1 MNWACNAC
9 GMASG
14 RKESVQRHIINP
26 KIHSGDAIAIP
37 FVQYLARLAG
47 GAGHYKLY
55 NPFRT
60 PDEFRLRNSDEQQM
74 KGSFFDRISEKAME
88 KTIDKIAEGMIN
100 HTTSLTPPFLSM
112 QKGAHQIQQ
121 TAFSYPGE
129 NIFGIGGYVCESCLI
144 IKPVIFAYS
153 NASDDRCTQSL
164 VYPVRLCYG
173 SRLRYFGSPQGHMDY
188 IGYNKKSGF
197 PTVLQTWTKTIWSK
211 GQNMKLISLQIH
223 GTKGSCSEA
232 DAFNEASPRLSNCNS
247 SNANGNCIGDKRNRI
262 RIVVEQNDLRSP
274 KRSITLSYDDSEVIQ
289 MSRVLSTGNHL
300 SIRSTKISN
309 APILMAIEKSEL
321 LITAEDDLLSFLSF
335 TRFKTFGFFGI
346 GNESYLVMLIPDVH
360 SLNRSYTCQLLSRSQ
375 SS

>member
-1 MNWACNAC
+1 MASKMNWACNAC

-14 RKESVQRHIINP
+14 RKESVQRHINNP
-26 KIHSGDAIAIP
+26 KIHNGDAIAIP

-47 GAGHYKLY
+47 GAGQYTLY

-60 PDEFRLRNSDEQQM
+60 PDVFRLRNSDEQQV
-74 KGSFFDRISEKAME
+74 KGSFFDRIHEKAME
-88 KTIDKIAEGMIN
+88 KTIDKIAERMVN

-121 TAFSYPGE
+121 TSFSYPGE
-129 NIFGIGGYVCESCLI
+129 SIFGIGGYVCEECLI

-153 NASDDRCTQSL
+153 NASDDRGTLSFF
-164 VYPVRLCYG
+164 YPMRLCYG
-173 SRLRYFGSPQGHMDY
+173 SRLRFGSPQEQMDY
-188 IGYNKKSGF
+188 IGYNKENGF
-197 PTVLQTWTKTIWSK
+197 PTALQTWTKTIWSK

-232 DAFNEASPRLSNCNS
+232 DALNEASPRLSNS
-247 SNANGNCIGDKRNRI
+247 SNANGNCIGDKRNTI
-262 RIVVEQNDLRSP
+262 RIVVEQSDLRSP

-289 MSRVLSTGNHL
+289 MNRVLSIGNHP
-300 SIRSTKISN
+300 SIRSMKISN

-321 LITAEDDLLSFLSF
+321 LITAEEDLLSFLSF

-346 GNESYLVMLIPDVH
+346 ENESYLVMLIPDVH
-360 SLNRSYTCQLLSRSQ
+360 SLNRSYTCQLLSRS
-375 SS
+375 